1 MRAAR
6 STKQWHRLEVSRCF
20 RWSVW
25 AVFFVC
31 ACCLRYCSFNFAFA
45 YARAS
50 TSWELDV
57 AFCCLPAMT
66 IAYSQSQFWLPVDYI
81 DQEIVGA
88 YVQHV
93 YLCKLPCESVAHAYV
108 HTHTRVQVYAS
119 AQYTRFIAVRRVR
132 SFAPANIK
140 RVFYAT
146 HIAFRFGSAIVLGNA
161 KKNTDKH
168 RLKSTAAWAPTI
180 PRRFCIQ
187 LRGVGVRSQ
196 AIQQHNRLF
205 RNDQCPEK
213 YGPLNGAR
221 TKTRKS

>member
-1 MRAAR
+1 MF
-6 STKQWHRLEVSRCF
+6 WLERLGR
-20 RWSVW
+20 
-25 AVFFVC
+25 VFCVCVFVC

-161 KKNTDKH
+161 KKKH
-168 RLKSTAAWAPTI
+168 RQTPI
-180 PRRFCIQ
+180 EIDC
-187 LRGVGVRSQ
+187 GVG
-196 AIQQHNRLF
+196 A
-205 RNDQCPEK
+205 NDSEEV
-213 YGPLNGAR
+213 LHSIAR
-221 TKTRKS
+221 GRRTLASDSTT